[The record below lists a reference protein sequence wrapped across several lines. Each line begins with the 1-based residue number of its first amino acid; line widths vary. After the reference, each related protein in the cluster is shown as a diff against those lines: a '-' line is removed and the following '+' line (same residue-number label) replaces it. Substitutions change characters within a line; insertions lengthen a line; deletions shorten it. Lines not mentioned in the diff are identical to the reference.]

1 MTRRQFKLIL
11 FILITISFRF
21 DVFSQSSAAPGGKI
35 SNVYRASLEE
45 QNGKKVWVVD
55 GLVIRRDIFGEFL
68 YGGNTQRYPW
78 IPKNEIWIDNAISA
92 EEFKYTLIHELHERD
107 LMAKKGMSYADAHDS
122 SLAIEHSLRLYDY
135 QFSRMH
141 ETKLHKVKPVDCD
154 GLKEIKNLPDSIS
167 LRQIY
172 RQFVVSRDSLN
183 VWIVDGAA
191 VRRDIFPDFGLSGN
205 DMAYHFIPKNEIW
218 VDGQISC
225 EETRFSIIA
234 ESVERQLMANGMSYD
249 EAYTF
254 ALKTTLQYRMQDLDN
269 VKKKTP
275 IPVPKDSV
283 RDKGTGDEK

>member
-1 MTRRQFKLIL
+1 MTKHQFKLIL
-11 FILITISFRF
+11 IILIAISFRL
-21 DVFSQSSAAPGGKI
+21 DVYSQSSATTGGKI
-35 SNVYRASLEE
+35 ANVYRASLEE

-122 SLAIEHSLRLYDY
+122 SLAIEHSLRIYDY
-135 QFSRMH
+135 QLSRMH

-205 DMAYHFIPKNEIW
+205 DLAYRFIPKNEIW

-225 EETRFSIIA
+225 EETRFSIIS
-234 ESVERQLMANGMSYD
+234 ESVERQLMAKGMGYD

-254 ALKTTLQYRMQDLDN
+254 ALKTTFQYRMQDIEN

-275 IPVPKDSV
+275 IPVSKVPI